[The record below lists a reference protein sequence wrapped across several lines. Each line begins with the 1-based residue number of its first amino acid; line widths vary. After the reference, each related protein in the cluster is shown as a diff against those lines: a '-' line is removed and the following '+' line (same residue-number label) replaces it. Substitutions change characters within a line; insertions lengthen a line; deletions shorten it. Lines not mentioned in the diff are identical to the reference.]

1 MKNNKGFTLIELI
14 MVTII
19 LGILAAVAAPRML
32 GTVDSAEEAA
42 EQAVVAALRAAVED
56 YATQMFITDGRY
68 EYPDDPF
75 SLVDVT
81 GYVGTGSGVTGTNDG
96 DWWATPE
103 NFNGGPEGLLVKH
116 RRKSDEVY
124 AWTYFPNDHSN
135 GDSDDRGVNVGASID
150 HLKNYDS
157 DGNHDG
163 SYHGPSNRFDGVCVE
178 NCD

>member
-19 LGILAAVAAPRML
+19 LGILAAVAVPRML

-42 EQAVVAALRAAVED
+42 EEAVVAALRAAVED

-81 GYVGTGSGVTGTNDG
+81 GYVGTGSSVTGTNDG
-96 DWWATPE
+96 DWWANPE
-103 NFNGGPEGLLVKH
+103 DHGGGPDGLLIKH

-135 GDSDDRGVNVGASID
+135 GDSDDRGINVGGSVA
-150 HLKNYDS
+150 HLEVFDA
-157 DGNHDG
+157 DGNSQG
-163 SYHGPSNRFDGVCVE
+163 FAGPSNQFNGKCVE

>member
-56 YATQMFITDGRY
+56 YATQKFITDGRY
-68 EYPDDPF
+68 EYPNNPF
-75 SLVDVT
+75 DLVDVT
-81 GYVGTGSGVTGTNDG
+81 GYIGTGPGLAGPNDG
-96 DWWATPE
+96 DWWANPE
-103 NFNGGPEGLLVKH
+103 NFDGGPEGLLIKH

-124 AWTYFPNDHSN
+124 AWTYFP
-135 GDSDDRGVNVGASID
+135 GDYSDRPSDDRGINVGGSVA
-150 HLKNYDS
+150 HLENFDA
-157 DGNHDG
+157 DGNSMG
-163 SYHGPSNRFDGVCVE
+163 FAGPSNQFNGKCLE

>member
-1 MKNNKGFTLIELI
+1 MKNDKGFTLIELI

-68 EYPDDPF
+68 EYPSNPF
-75 SLVDVT
+75 DLVDVT
-81 GYVGTGSGVTGTNDG
+81 GYVGTGSNVSGTSDG
-96 DWWATPE
+96 DWWANPST
-103 NFNGGPEGLLVKH
+103 FGNGPYALQIKH
-116 RRKSDEVY
+116 RRRNDKVFG
-124 AWTYFPNDHSN
+124 WTYYPGDYSV
-135 GDSDDRGVNVGASID
+135 GDSDDRGLNVGDGVEQFA
-150 HLKNYDS
+150 NYDS
-157 DGNHDG
+157 DGNITG
-163 SYHGPSNRFDGVCVE
+163 YSGPSNSWNGICVE

>member
-68 EYPDDPF
+68 EYPSNPF
-75 SLVDVT
+75 DLVDVT
-81 GYVGTGSGVTGTNDG
+81 GYVGTGSNVSGTSDG
-96 DWWATPE
+96 DWWANPE
-103 NFNGGPEGLLVKH
+103 DFNGGPQGLLIKH

-135 GDSDDRGVNVGASID
+135 GDSDDRGVNVGSGVD
-150 HLKNYDS
+150 HLKNYDQN
-157 DGNHDG
+157 GNWDG
-163 SYHGPSNRFDGVCVE
+163 SYHGPSNSFNGKCVE

>member
-68 EYPDDPF
+68 EYPDNPF
-75 SLVDVT
+75 NLVDVT
-81 GYVGTGSGVTGTNDG
+81 GYVGTGSDV
-96 DWWATPE
+96 
-103 NFNGGPEGLLVKH
+103 LRYK
-116 RRKSDEVY
+116 
-124 AWTYFPNDHSN
+124 
-135 GDSDDRGVNVGASID
+135 
-150 HLKNYDS
+150 
-157 DGNHDG
+157 
-163 SYHGPSNRFDGVCVE
+163 
-178 NCD
+178 